1 MPLPLPIDDV
11 MPAVLDALAARGVVV
26 LVAPPGTGK
35 TTRVPAAVAETVA
48 GQVWVLE
55 PRRIAAR
62 AAASRVAEER
72 GEAIGEH
79 VGYAMRMDR
88 RVGPR
93 TRVLYVTEALLGRRL
108 AEDPT
113 LAGIDAV
120 VLDEFHERSVHV
132 DVALAA
138 VHALRAKRPALRLV
152 VMSATLDGAAVARWL
167 DAPLVEAHARTF
179 PVDIAHVDRK
189 DERPLEARVAGAIRS
204 VSEGDVLVFLPGR
217 GEIERVREA
226 LAHPNADP
234 LDADVLPLHGELS
247 GEEQDRA
254 LRIGRRRRI
263 VLATNVAETSVTVE
277 GVRTVIDT
285 GLARVAGHDPWSGL
299 STLSLEPISRASA
312 GQRAGRAGRTGPG
325 RCLRLYTRAD
335 HDLRPAETTPEIR
348 RVDLSGVVLD
358 LAGRP
363 LAWMDPPPPAA
374 WKAAVDLLTR
384 LGALDANGRTP
395 IGDVMA
401 RLPAPPRVARMLVEA
416 VARGVPREGATLAAL
431 LDERRRVD
439 TEDLVVRALDG
450 RGLSRQGQ
458 DVRRQL
464 EGMLLRST
472 RPSTKAA
479 TGVAADST
487 AAREPLEAPA
497 TGPRASSGA
506 APGDVWGQGRGGG
519 VAGGDPPPHET
530 RDPGDALAAAL
541 LAGFPDRV
549 GKRKGSVVIFA
560 EGGSA
565 AVEPGMPGGDAFVVV
580 PEVDRVGG
588 KARVRSLTP
597 IPADWLL
604 DGAEVRT
611 AVRWVGERVESTE
624 QLCYGALVLDE
635 SVGGGDAATIAA
647 LLWEH
652 ARPVAHRVFAD
663 HERAEAL
670 VRRVDFLRRLGRPLP
685 ELDLEA
691 LGRAGCEGSRSL
703 GDLGGVSLVA
713 LARERLGPA
722 GAHLDTLA
730 PESLPLGNRRR
741 APVTYPL
748 DGEPFIA
755 SRMQD
760 FFGLVDGPRIA
771 DGHALVLHLLAPNQ
785 RPVQVTRDLA
795 GFWERHWPGIR
806 KELMRRYP
814 RHAWPED
821 PKKPLPLSEDAA
833 GRRWRERDET

>member
-1 MPLPLPIDDV
+1 MPLSLPIDAV
-11 MPAVLDALAARGVVV
+11 LPAVLDALAERGAVV

-35 TTRVPAAVAETVA
+35 TTRVPVAIAETVP

-62 AAASRVAEER
+62 AAATRVAEER
-72 GEAIGEH
+72 GEAVGEH
-79 VGYAMRMDR
+79 VGYAMRLDR
-88 RVGPR
+88 RAGPR

-138 VHALRAKRPALRLV
+138 VHALRATRPGLRLV

-179 PVDIAHVDRK
+179 PVEITHVERK
-189 DERPLEARVAGAIRS
+189 DERPIEVRVSAAVRS
-204 VSEGDVLVFLPGR
+204 VPDGDVLVFLPGR
-217 GEIERVREA
+217 GEIERTREA
-226 LAHPNADP
+226 LAG

-254 LRIGRRRRI
+254 LRAGRRRRI

-285 GLARVAGHDPWSGL
+285 GIARMAGHDPWSGL

-325 RCLRLYTRAD
+325 RCLRLYTKAD

-348 RVDLSGVVLD
+348 RIDLAGVALD
-358 LAGRP
+358 LGGRP

-374 WKAAVDLLTR
+374 WKAAIDLLTR
-384 LGALDANGRTP
+384 LGALGPDGRTP
-395 IGDVMA
+395 IGDGMA
-401 RLPAPPRVARMLVEA
+401 RLPVAPRVARMLMEA
-416 VARGVPREGATLAAL
+416 LARGVPREGAALAAL
-431 LDERRRVD
+431 LEERRRGD
-439 TEDLVVRALDG
+439 PEDLVVRALDP
-450 RGLSRQGQ
+450 RALSRPAQ
-458 DVRRQL
+458 DARRQI
-464 EGMLLRST
+464 EGLLGRDGFG
-472 RPSTKAA
+472 RHGGALR
-479 TGVAADST
+479 GV
-487 AAREPLEAPA
+487 
-497 TGPRASSGA
+497 
-506 APGDVWGQGRGGG
+506 
-519 VAGGDPPPHET
+519 GDPPPQAVKN
-530 RDPGDALAAAL
+530 PGDALAAAL

-549 GKRKGSVVIFA
+549 GKRKAGAVVFA

-565 AVEPGMPGGDAFVVV
+565 AVEPGTPGGDAFVVV
-580 PEVDRVGG
+580 PEVERVGG

-604 DGAEVRT
+604 DGADVRST
-611 AVRWVGERVESTE
+611 LRWERERVEATE

-635 SVGGGDAATIAA
+635 SLGGGDPVEVAA
-647 LLWEH
+647 LLWDH
-652 ARPVAHRVFAD
+652 ARPVAHRVYAD
-663 HERAEAL
+663 HERATAL
-670 VRRVDFLRRLGRPLP
+670 VRRVEFLRRAGRPLP
-685 ELDLEA
+685 ELDLDD
-691 LGRAGCEGSRSL
+691 LGRAGCAGCRSFA
-703 GDLGGVSLVA
+703 DLDGVSLVA
-713 LARERLGPA
+713 LARERLGA
-722 GAHLDTLA
+722 AAAHLDTLA

-741 APVTYPL
+741 APITYPP

-795 GFWERHWPGIR
+795 GFWERHWPAIR

-821 PKKPLPLSEDAA
+821 PKKPLPLAEDSA
-833 GRRWRERDET
+833 GRRQRERDES